1 MKEGSWPDAPADH
14 LIIGLKELPEKS
26 CKSFDSMGLLRLTVL
41 SASPNRVSF
50 RALWQACSVHL
61 LRLALVIPTYN
72 LHTAT
77 KGKEDG
83 RRCSLDFPLEEGLCM
98 TWVRSLAVC
107 PVRVLISFEEFLEDQ
122 NRRRVA
128 AFGYHA
134 GYAGAAMALLAWAHG
149 AQTPLPGKKPY
160 NTESDLL
167 REVMSDVEKGIAK
180 SGGKV
185 PQVLVIG
192 ALGRCGKG
200 ALDLC
205 RAAGIPESN
214 LLKWDMAE
222 TAKGTLIFLSDCA
235 LNFFTKY
242 TTITCGIPP
251 IFEDCLFYQ
260 FACL

>member
-1 MKEGSWPDAPADH
+1 MGAWLVEEGLWPDAPADH

-26 CKSFDSMGLLRLTVL
+26 CKSSNAKPLFRLTVF
-41 SASPNRVSF
+41 SDSPHNVSF
-50 RALWQACSVHL
+50 RTLWQACSIDSL
-61 LRLALVIPTYN
+61 KLALVIPTYN
-72 LHTAT
+72 SHTAT

-83 RRCSLDFPLEEGLCM
+83 RRCSLDFPPGEGLCM

-107 PVRVLISFEEFLEDQ
+107 PVRVLISFEEFLEDE

-134 GYAGAAMALLAWAHG
+134 GYAGAAIALLAWAHG

-167 REVMSDVEKGIAK
+167 REVKSEVEKGIAK
-180 SGGKV
+180 SGDKA

-205 RAAGIPESN
+205 RAAGIPDTN
-214 LLKWDMAE
+214 LLKWDMAV
-222 TAKGTLIFLSDCA
+222 S
-235 LNFFTKY
+235 Y
-242 TTITCGIPP
+242 
-251 IFEDCLFYQ
+251 LF
-260 FACL
+260 